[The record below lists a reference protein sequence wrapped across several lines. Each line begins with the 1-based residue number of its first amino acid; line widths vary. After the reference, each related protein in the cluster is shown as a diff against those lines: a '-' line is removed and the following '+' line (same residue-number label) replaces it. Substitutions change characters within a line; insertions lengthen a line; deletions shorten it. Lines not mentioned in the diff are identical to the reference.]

1 MAFRFRRTVK
11 IFPGV
16 RLNLGKRGVS
26 VSAGMRGANVTLGRN
41 GLYGN
46 VGVPGTGLSYREKLL
61 KNRQPGRPS
70 ASANGEH
77 PQSSPLPPIA
87 EQIAQVQLNTATG
100 EISILDADGQDLGSE
115 AMAAAKAYALD
126 ALKDTLNEQVDT
138 HNRMM
143 ERIGA
148 IHLGTPAPDQFPQF
162 LPEPFDLPEPVQPVP
177 RKPDWKAWFCPAR
190 RRAIMERNQLKLSEY
205 QRQRVQW
212 QSERE
217 HNQRKETQR
226 ATLYQRAVQGS
237 LSAMESVLDDH
248 LMDIDWPEETSL
260 SFELSDDGK
269 TLMLDVD
276 LPEIE
281 DFPKTELRMY
291 QRGIGVSVKELS
303 DTALRKLYMAH
314 VHGMGFRLIGEG
326 FACAPSVETVVL
338 SGFTQM
344 TNRATG
350 RVEDRYL
357 YSVKVNRDTW
367 RQIHFG
373 NLEAV
378 DPVEALAAF
387 ALRRDMTKTG
397 IFRSIEP
404 WSAGSVSAPA

>member
-46 VGVPGTGLSYREKLL
+46 MGVPGTGLSYREKLL
-61 KNRQPGRPS
+61 KNGQPGQRS
-70 ASANGEH
+70 ARAYGE
-77 PQSSPLPPIA
+77 QLTSSPLPPIA

-126 ALKDTLNEQVDT
+126 ALKDNLNEQVDT

-148 IHLGTPAPDQFPQF
+148 IHLGTPAPDQFPKF
-162 LPEPFDLPEPVQPVP
+162 LPEPFDLPEPVRPVP

-190 RRAIMERNQLKLSEY
+190 RRAIMESNQRKLSEY

-217 HNQRKETQR
+217 HHQHKETQR

-260 SFELSDDGK
+260 SFELSDDGR

-276 LPEIE
+276 LPEID

-326 FACAPSVETVVL
+326 FACAPSVE
-338 SGFTQM
+338 
-344 TNRATG
+344 
-350 RVEDRYL
+350 
-357 YSVKVNRDTW
+357 
-367 RQIHFG
+367 
-373 NLEAV
+373 
-378 DPVEALAAF
+378 ALAAF
-387 ALRRDMTKTG
+387 ELRPRANGYVALL
-397 IFRSIEP
+397 
-404 WSAGSVSAPA
+404 

>member
-46 VGVPGTGLSYREKLL
+46 MGVPGTGLSYREKLL

-70 ASANGEH
+70 ASANGDH

-100 EISILDADGQDLGSE
+100 EISILDTDGQDLGSE

-138 HNRMM
+138 HNQVM

-148 IHLGTPAPDQFPQF
+148 IHLGTPAPNQFPKF
-162 LPEPFDLPEPVQPVP
+162 LPEPFDLPEPVRPVP

-190 RRAIMERNQLKLSEY
+190 RRAIMESNQRKLSEY
-205 QRQRVQW
+205 HRQRVQW
-212 QSERE
+212 QSEQE
-217 HNQRKETQR
+217 HHQRKETQR

-260 SFELSDDGK
+260 SFELSDNGK

-350 RVEDRYL
+350 RIEDRYL
-357 YSVKVNRDTW
+357 YSVNAKREAW
-367 RQIHFG
+367 RQIHFS

-404 WSAGSVSAPA
+404 WSDGSASAPA